1 MKRVA
6 LTAVAVL
13 VSFPMASG
21 YFASAQSDSGQQDA
35 LRRQIEQRFDVLPLQ
50 HGVALR
56 PKLPPIGAAVP
67 QGVERGVRSIELT
80 ADAIAID
87 GAPVTGAELRDTLG
101 PDADL
106 VLRLSYLDPDVRQRL
121 FVRAVAPPAPPSAP
135 GPPAPA
141 GPERRR
147 RRPRGEDR
155 DQDRVRFGRSVT
167 VNEGETVTGDAV
179 AIGGS
184 VRVDGTVTGDA
195 VAIGGGLELG
205 PHADVLGDAVSIGG
219 DLKRDP
225 GAHIGGKVVDM
236 GGFNFDFGSL
246 HRGPLSSRFLMP
258 FGFPLFGA
266 TTGLVALMS
275 TIARVIMLC
284 ALASLVVLVGR
295 EHVERAGARA
305 AAEPIKAGAIGLLA
319 QLLFIPLLVIVIL
332 VLVVTIIGIPLL
344 VLIPFA
350 LLALFVIGLVGF
362 TAVASNLGR
371 LVSQRFD
378 WSGRNPYLAVVTGIV
393 LLISPV
399 LIARLIGLAGGLLFP
414 ITGTLAFLGFL
425 AEYLAW
431 TVGFGAVALLRFTR
445 SQTAAPLGPPA
456 TA

>member
-13 VSFPMASG
+13 LIFPMASG
-21 YFASAQSDSGQQDA
+21 YFASAQSGSGQQDA

-50 HGVALR
+50 RGVALR
-56 PKLPPIGAAVP
+56 PKLPPIRAEAP
-67 QGVERGVRSIELT
+67 QGVERSVRSIELT
-80 ADAIAID
+80 GGTIAID
-87 GAPVTGAELRDTLG
+87 GAPVTGAELRDKLG

-106 VLRLSYLDPDVRQRL
+106 VLRLSYLDPDARQRL
-121 FVRAVAPPAPPSAP
+121 FGGAVAAPEPPIAPV
-135 GPPAPA
+135 PPAPA
-141 GPERRR
+141 GPERRP
-147 RRPRGEDR
+147 RPRGGDR
-155 DQDRVRFGRSVT
+155 DQDRVRFGGSVT

-184 VRVDGTVTGDA
+184 VRVDGTITGNA

-205 PHADVLGDAVSIGG
+205 PHADVQGDAVSIGG
-219 DLKRDP
+219 ALKRDP
-225 GAHIGGKVVDM
+225 GAHIGGKVVDV
-236 GGFNFDFGSL
+236 GGFNVDFDPL
-246 HRGPLSSRFLMP
+246 RRGRLPSRFRFP
-258 FGFPLFGA
+258 FGFPFFGP
-266 TTGLVALMS
+266 TRGFVALML

-284 ALASLVVLVGR
+284 ALTSLVVLVGR
-295 EHVERAGARA
+295 EYVERAGARA
-305 AAEPIKAGAIGLLA
+305 ATEPIKAGAVGLLA
-319 QLLFIPLLVIVIL
+319 QLLFIPLLVVTIL

-350 LLALFVIGLVGF
+350 LLALAVIGLVGF

-371 LVSQRFD
+371 LVRQRFD
-378 WSGRNPYLAVVTGIV
+378 WSDRNPYVTVVTGIV

-399 LIARLIGLAGGLLFP
+399 LIARLIGLAGVRLFP

-425 AEYLAW
+425 AEYVAW
-431 TVGFGAVALLRFTR
+431 TVGFGAVALLRFAR
-445 SQTAAPLGPPA
+445 SQTAAPSGPPA